1 MMGGVEGGLG
11 LVRPG
16 VAAGELRA
24 VVAGDVEE
32 ALLLLLLLVATTL
45 SSGFHRCVDR
55 GQPARGRH
63 GAVVRE
69 GAPRALPALQTVG
82 GCLQGVG
89 QGVGQRIGQGVGHRV
104 SQRVGGRQPYGGEP
118 SAGVERVPVTL
129 ACLRLLG

>member
-1 MMGGVEGGLG
+1 M
-11 LVRPG
+11 
-16 VAAGELRA
+16 AAGELRA

-32 ALLLLLLLVATTL
+32 ALLLLLLVATTL

-69 GAPRALPALQTVG
+69 GAPRALPALQTIG
-82 GCLQGVG
+82 RCLQGVG
-89 QGVGQRIGQGVGHRV
+89 QGIGQGVGHRV

-129 ACLRLLG
+129 DCLRLLG

>member
-11 LVRPG
+11 LVRAG
-16 VAAGELRA
+16 VAARELRA

-32 ALLLLLLLVATTL
+32 ALLLLLLLLVATPL

-69 GAPRALPALQTVG
+69 GAPRALPALQTG
-82 GCLQGVG
+82 GRCLQGV
-89 QGVGQRIGQGVGHRV
+89 GQGVGHRV

>member
-1 MMGGVEGGLG
+1 MVGGVEGGLG

-16 VAAGELRA
+16 VAARELRA

-32 ALLLLLLLVATTL
+32 ALLLLLLLLVATTL

-89 QGVGQRIGQGVGHRV
+89 QGIGQGIGHRV

>member
-1 MMGGVEGGLG
+1 MVGGVEGGLG
-11 LVRPG
+11 LVRAG
-16 VAAGELRA
+16 VAARELRA

-32 ALLLLLLLVATTL
+32 ALLMLLLVATTL

-55 GQPARGRH
+55 GQPARSRH

-69 GAPRALPALQTVG
+69 GAPRALPALQTVS

-89 QGVGQRIGQGVGHRV
+89 QGIGQGVGHRV

>member
-11 LVRPG
+11 LVRAG
-16 VAAGELRA
+16 VAARELRA

-32 ALLLLLLLVATTL
+32 PLLLLLLVATTL

-89 QGVGQRIGQGVGHRV
+89 QGVGHRV

>member
-32 ALLLLLLLVATTL
+32 ALLLLLLVATTL

-89 QGVGQRIGQGVGHRV
+89 QGVGHRV

>member
-32 ALLLLLLLVATTL
+32 ALLLLLVVVATTL
-45 SSGFHRCVDR
+45 SSGFHRRVDR

-89 QGVGQRIGQGVGHRV
+89 QGVGHRV

-129 ACLRLLG
+129 DCLRLLG

>member
-16 VAAGELRA
+16 VAARELRA

-32 ALLLLLLLVATTL
+32 ALLLLLLVATTL

-89 QGVGQRIGQGVGHRV
+89 QGVGHRV

>member
-32 ALLLLLLLVATTL
+32 ALLLLLVLVATTL

-89 QGVGQRIGQGVGHRV
+89 QGVGHRV

>member
-11 LVRPG
+11 LVRAG
-16 VAAGELRA
+16 VAARELRA

-89 QGVGQRIGQGVGHRV
+89 QGVGHRV

>member
-32 ALLLLLLLVATTL
+32 ALLLLLVLVATTL

-89 QGVGQRIGQGVGHRV
+89 QRIGQGIGHRV

>member
-1 MMGGVEGGLG
+1 MVGGVEGGLG

-32 ALLLLLLLVATTL
+32 ALLLLLVATTL

-89 QGVGQRIGQGVGHRV
+89 QGVGQGIGHRV

>member
-11 LVRPG
+11 LVRAG
-16 VAAGELRA
+16 VAARELRA

-32 ALLLLLLLVATTL
+32 ALLLLLLVATTL

-89 QGVGQRIGQGVGHRV
+89 QGVGHRV

>member
-32 ALLLLLLLVATTL
+32 ALLLLLLVLVATTL

-89 QGVGQRIGQGVGHRV
+89 QGVGHRV

>member
-16 VAAGELRA
+16 VAARELRA

-89 QGVGQRIGQGVGHRV
+89 QGIGHRV

>member
-89 QGVGQRIGQGVGHRV
+89 Q
-104 SQRVGGRQPYGGEP
+104 RVGGRQPYGGEP

>member
-32 ALLLLLLLVATTL
+32 ALLLLLVATTL
-45 SSGFHRCVDR
+45 SSGFHRRVDR
-55 GQPARGRH
+55 GQPARGRY

-69 GAPRALPALQTVG
+69 GASRALPALQTVG
-82 GCLQGVG
+82 SCLQGVG
-89 QGVGQRIGQGVGHRV
+89 QGVGQGVC
-104 SQRVGGRQPYGGEP
+104 QRVGGRQPYGGEP
-118 SAGVERVPVTL
+118 STGVERVPVTL

>member
-1 MMGGVEGGLG
+1 M
-11 LVRPG
+11 
-16 VAAGELRA
+16 AARELRT

-32 ALLLLLLLVATTL
+32 TLLLLLVLVATTL

-89 QGVGQRIGQGVGHRV
+89 QRVGHRV
-104 SQRVGGRQPYGGEP
+104 SQHVGGRQPDGGEP

>member
-1 MMGGVEGGLG
+1 MVGGVEGGLG
-11 LVRPG
+11 LVRAG
-16 VAAGELRA
+16 VAARELRA

-32 ALLLLLLLVATTL
+32 PLLVLLLLLVATTL

-69 GAPRALPALQTVG
+69 GAPRALPALQTIG
-82 GCLQGVG
+82 RCLQGVG
-89 QGVGQRIGQGVGHRV
+89 QGIGHRV

>member
-1 MMGGVEGGLG
+1 M
-11 LVRPG
+11 
-16 VAAGELRA
+16 AAGELRA

-32 ALLLLLLLVATTL
+32 ALLLLLLLLVATTL

-89 QGVGQRIGQGVGHRV
+89 QGVGHRV
-104 SQRVGGRQPYGGEP
+104 SQRVGGRQPDGGEP
-118 SAGVERVPVTL
+118 FAGVERVPVTL

>member
-32 ALLLLLLLVATTL
+32 ALLLLLVATTL

-82 GCLQGVG
+82 GCI
-89 QGVGQRIGQGVGHRV
+89 QGVGQRIGHRV

>member
-16 VAAGELRA
+16 VAARELRA

-32 ALLLLLLLVATTL
+32 ALLLLLVVVATTL

-63 GAVVRE
+63 GAVVRK

-89 QGVGQRIGQGVGHRV
+89 QGVGHRV
-104 SQRVGGRQPYGGEP
+104 SQRVGGRQPDGGEP